1 MQNRGAITTF
11 AVLLGLACLFYLSFT
26 WVTRGVEKDAAA
38 FADTY
43 IANPIVKKAAADSA
57 KGDASKERAFLDD
70 VKNTKID
77 YYLDSMKTV
86 TVYDILITKYTYDD
100 CKQKEI
106 NLGLDLR
113 GGMNVTLEVSV
124 ADIIKNL
131 ANNNQDPD
139 FNKALAQTQKNLGVN
154 NNKPFVALFAETYK
168 QIAPNGRLAPLFQT
182 IENKGKVEYNDNNDK
197 VIAFL
202 NDRVEEAV
210 NNSETT
216 FRSRIDRF
224 GVSQPNIQK
233 LEASGRIL
241 IELPGVK
248 DKDRV
253 RKLLQGTANLEF
265 WETYENAEL
274 GQYWP
279 DVNKKVKA
287 LLNPDLAKADSLKA
301 DTLGAALKADSL
313 KKVANKKLTPA
324 EIAKEKEAALAKAKA
339 DSTNK
344 AKESLAQK
352 LKDGGKSATDTAKN
366 KTAANDTAA
375 ARYKEN
381 NPLYSLAGPLV
392 PNLYQEKDGY
402 RYVPGSVVGR
412 ALTKDTAKINA
423 WLNNPKVRSVFPSK
437 VRFMW
442 DAKPAK
448 GGEVIVLY
456 AIKITD
462 RNGKAAMYGD
472 IIDGAR
478 KDFQQQTGEI
488 AISMTMKGDAA
499 QKWAKLTKANSP
511 KDSKSRG
518 RCIAIVM
525 DNAVYSAPTV
535 NGEIPNGSS
544 QITGSFD
551 NREADALVAIL
562 GAGKLPAPARI
573 VEETVVG
580 ASLGQESISNGLL
593 SFVIA
598 FIVILLFMAMYYNK
612 AGWVA
617 NLALLINLFF
627 IMGILTSLGAT
638 LTLPGI
644 AGIVLTIGLSVDANI
659 LIFER
664 IREELALGKSTSQ
677 AIKEGFK
684 HAMPTIIDSN
694 VTLLILGI
702 ILYVFGNGPVQ
713 GFATTLCIGILSSL
727 FAAVIL
733 SRVVFDFMI
742 NRKQEISFDNSM
754 TRNAFKNLHFD
765 FVGRRKI
772 YYSISTAIIVLGVIF
787 YFKNGGFNL
796 GVDFKGGRTY
806 MVSFEKAMNTEDVKK
821 SLAASFGGE
830 TPEVKTAGSA
840 SKLKITTSYRIKEND
855 ANVDKEMEQGL
866 EKGLTPLNAKF
877 DIVSSQKVGPT
888 IATDI
893 LYNAYGAI
901 LFSCVVMFF
910 YIVVRFKKWQYG
922 MGAVVALFHD
932 VLIVL
937 SFYTI
942 LDKILPFS
950 LEIGQDFIAA
960 ILTVMGYTMTET
972 VVVFDR
978 IRERLADSGKTDA
991 HGEERNKLI
1000 NFALNS
1006 TLSRTILTSLTVFFV
1021 LLVIFIFGGDAIRGF
1036 IFALLIGRVIGTY
1049 SSLCISTPIV
1059 VDLDRNDATKNI
1071 DRNMAPKA
1079 VKA

>member
-1 MQNRGAITTF
+1 M
-11 AVLLGLACLFYLSFT
+11 
-26 WVTRGVEKDAAA
+26 
-38 FADTY
+38 
-43 IANPIVKKAAADSA
+43 
-57 KGDASKERAFLDD
+57 
-70 VKNTKID
+70 
-77 YYLDSMKTV
+77 
-86 TVYDILITKYTYDD
+86 
-100 CKQKEI
+100 
-106 NLGLDLR
+106 
-113 GGMNVTLEVSV
+113 
-124 ADIIKNL
+124 
-131 ANNNQDPD
+131 
-139 FNKALAQTQKNLGVN
+139 
-154 NNKPFVALFAETYK
+154 
-168 QIAPNGRLAPLFQT
+168 
-182 IENKGKVEYNDNNDK
+182 
-197 VIAFL
+197 
-202 NDRVEEAV
+202 
-210 NNSETT
+210 
-216 FRSRIDRF
+216 
-224 GVSQPNIQK
+224 
-233 LEASGRIL
+233 
-241 IELPGVK
+241 
-248 DKDRV
+248 
-253 RKLLQGTANLEF
+253 
-265 WETYENAEL
+265 
-274 GQYWP
+274 
-279 DVNKKVKA
+279 
-287 LLNPDLAKADSLKA
+287 
-301 DTLGAALKADSL
+301 
-313 KKVANKKLTPA
+313 
-324 EIAKEKEAALAKAKA
+324 
-339 DSTNK
+339 
-344 AKESLAQK
+344 
-352 LKDGGKSATDTAKN
+352 
-366 KTAANDTAA
+366 
-375 ARYKEN
+375 
-381 NPLYSLAGPLV
+381 AGPLV
-392 PNLYQEKDGY
+392 PNISQDGKY
-402 RYVPGSVVGR
+402 FGLGSVVGYAR
-412 ALTKDTAKINA
+412 TKDTAQING

-442 DAKPAK
+442 DAKPGK
-448 GGEVIVLY
+448 GGEVITLY
-456 AIKITD
+456 AIKATN
-462 RNGKAAMYGD
+462 RNGKAAMSGD
-472 IIDGAR
+472 IIDDAR

-488 AISMTMKGDAA
+488 AISMTMKGEAA
-499 QKWAKLTKANSP
+499 KEWARLTRANSP

-544 QITGSFD
+544 QITGNFD

-580 ASLGQESISNGLL
+580 ATLGQEAIANGLL

-664 IREELALGKSTSQ
+664 IREELALGKSVAQ
-677 AIKEGFK
+677 AIKEGFR

-742 NRKQEISFDNSM
+742 NRKQEITFDNNM

-772 YYSISTAIIVLGVIF
+772 YYSISTAIIVLGIVF

-806 MVSFEKAMNTEDVKK
+806 MVGFEKAMNTEDVKK
-821 SLAASFGGE
+821 ALTVSFGGE
-830 TPEVKTAGSA
+830 TPEVKTAGSS

-855 ANVDKEMEQGL
+855 LNVDKEMEQSL
-866 EKGLTPLNAKF
+866 EKGLGTLNTQFKTL
-877 DIVSSQKVGPT
+877 SSQKVGPT

-910 YIVVRFKKWQYG
+910 YIVIRFKKWQYG

-1059 VDLDRNDATKNI
+1059 VDLDK
-1071 DRNMAPKA
+1071 KA
-1079 VKA
+1079 

>member
-11 AVLLGLACLFYLSFT
+11 AVLLGLACIFYLSFT
-26 WVTRGVEKDAAA
+26 WVTRGVEKDAYA
-38 FADTY
+38 FADSY
-43 IANPIVKKAAADSA
+43 IANPVTQKAAADYA
-57 KGDASKERAFLDD
+57 KGDASKERSFLDS
-70 VKNTKID
+70 VKNAKAD

-86 TVYDILITKYTYDD
+86 TVYNIGMTKYTYDE

-131 ANNNQDPD
+131 ANNNPDAD
-139 FNKALAQTQKNLGVN
+139 FNKAIAQTQKNLGVN
-154 NNKPFVALFAETYK
+154 NNKDFVTLFAETYK

-182 IENKGKVEYNDNNDK
+182 IENKGKLDYNDNNDK

-202 NDRVEEAV
+202 RERVDEAV
-210 NNSETT
+210 SNSETT

-233 LEASGRIL
+233 LESSGRIL

-279 DVNKKVKA
+279 EANKKVKA
-287 LLNPDLAKADSLKA
+287 LLNPELAKDDSLKA
-301 DTLGAALKADSL
+301 DTTGAAAKADSL
-313 KKVANKKLTPA
+313 KKVASKKLTPA
-324 EIAKEKEAALAKAKA
+324 EIAKAKTDSIAKIKS
-339 DSTNK
+339 DSASK

-352 LKDGGKSATDTAKN
+352 LKADTKADTS
-366 KTAANDTAA
+366 KTTASNDTAVT
-375 ARYKEN
+375 RYKLN
-381 NPLYSLAGPLV
+381 NPLYSMAGPLV
-392 PNLYQEKDGY
+392 PNISQDGKY
-402 RYVPGSVVGR
+402 FGLGAVVGYAR
-412 ALTKDTAKINA
+412 TKDTAQINT

-442 DAKPAK
+442 DAKPGK
-448 GGEVIVLY
+448 GGEIITLY
-456 AIKITD
+456 AIKVTD
-462 RNGKAAMYGD
+462 RSGKAAMYGD
-472 IIDGAR
+472 IIDEAR

-518 RCIAIVM
+518 HCIAIVM

-544 QITGSFD
+544 QITGNFD

-580 ASLGQESISNGLL
+580 ATLGAEAVSAGLV

-664 IREELALGKSTSQ
+664 IREELALGKSTAQ

-694 VTLLILGI
+694 VTLLILGV

-733 SRVVFDFMI
+733 SRVVFDWMI
-742 NRKQEISFDNSM
+742 DKKQTITFDNNM

-772 YYSISTAIIVLGVIF
+772 YYTISSVIIVLGVVF

-806 MVSFEKAMNTEDVKK
+806 TVGFEKAMNTEDVKK
-821 SLAASFGGE
+821 SLAVSFGGE
-830 TPEVKTAGSA
+830 APEVKTSGSA

-855 ANVDKEMEQGL
+855 ANVDDEVKKDL
-866 EKGLTPLNAKF
+866 EKGLAPLSAKYE
-877 DIVSSQKVGPT
+877 ILSSQKVGPT

-893 LYNAYGAI
+893 LYSAYGAI
-901 LFSCVVMFF
+901 LFSCVVMFI
-910 YIVVRFKKWQYG
+910 YIIVRFKKWTYG

-942 LDKILPFS
+942 LDKVLPFS

-1059 VDLDRNDATKNI
+1059 VDLDR
-1071 DRNMAPKA
+1071 KA
-1079 VKA
+1079 A

>member
-86 TVYDILITKYTYDD
+86 TVYDILITKCTYDD

-279 DVNKKVKA
+279 EVNKKVKA

-301 DTLGAALKADSL
+301 DTLGAAAKADSL

-324 EIAKEKEAALAKAKA
+324 EIAKEKEAAIAKAKA
-339 DSTNK
+339 DSANK

-352 LKDGGKSATDTAKN
+352 LKDGGKAAADTAKN
-366 KTAANDTAA
+366 KTASNDTAA

-402 RYVPGSVVGR
+402 RYVPGAVVGR

-442 DAKPAK
+442 DAKPVK

-821 SLAASFGGE
+821 SLASSFGGE
-830 TPEVKTAGSA
+830 TPEVKTAG
-840 SKLKITTSYRIKEND
+840 
-855 ANVDKEMEQGL
+855 
-866 EKGLTPLNAKF
+866 
-877 DIVSSQKVGPT
+877 
-888 IATDI
+888 
-893 LYNAYGAI
+893 
-901 LFSCVVMFF
+901 
-910 YIVVRFKKWQYG
+910 
-922 MGAVVALFHD
+922 
-932 VLIVL
+932 
-937 SFYTI
+937 
-942 LDKILPFS
+942 
-950 LEIGQDFIAA
+950 
-960 ILTVMGYTMTET
+960 
-972 VVVFDR
+972 
-978 IRERLADSGKTDA
+978 
-991 HGEERNKLI
+991 
-1000 NFALNS
+1000 
-1006 TLSRTILTSLTVFFV
+1006 
-1021 LLVIFIFGGDAIRGF
+1021 
-1036 IFALLIGRVIGTY
+1036 
-1049 SSLCISTPIV
+1049 
-1059 VDLDRNDATKNI
+1059 
-1071 DRNMAPKA
+1071 
-1079 VKA
+1079 